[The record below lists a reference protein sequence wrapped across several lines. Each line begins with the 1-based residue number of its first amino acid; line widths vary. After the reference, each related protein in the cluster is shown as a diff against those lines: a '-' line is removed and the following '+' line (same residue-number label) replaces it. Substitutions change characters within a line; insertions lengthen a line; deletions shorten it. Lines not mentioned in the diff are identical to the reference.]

1 MEQNERMNEMNLK
14 WKILSPALREQV
26 LLLSPEDRESVEE
39 LRVREG
45 RPLALVSAGKERT
58 PEEWKLRRVTSR
70 DIGWILEAAGQ
81 GSIHT
86 ILPQLRQGYVA
97 VEGGNRIGVCGS
109 VVVKDGEVTNF
120 RRISSLAVR
129 FSREIT
135 GIAKPLLSKLTENG
149 RLQSTLILSPPGG
162 GKTTL
167 LRDLIRCISDGEG
180 ISPLRVGV
188 ADERG
193 EICGMAAGAPQKN
206 VGTRTDIVDG
216 CPRAPALLM
225 LLRGMNPQV
234 LAMDE
239 ITETR
244 DLTAAV
250 EAAGCGVVLLAT
262 AHGAEPKEIKLR
274 PVYRDLLQEG
284 IFRRFV
290 WISMEGDRRR
300 YRVLTAEEMEQC

>member
-1 MEQNERMNEMNLK
+1 MEQENRNDELEPK
-14 WKILSPALREQV
+14 WKILSPALRAQM
-26 LLLSPEDRESVEE
+26 LLLPPQIRESVEE

-45 RPLALVSAGKERT
+45 RLLALVIAGQEKT
-58 PEEWKLRRVTSR
+58 PEEWKSRQVTSR
-70 DIGWILEAAGQ
+70 DISWILETAGQ

-129 FSREIT
+129 FSREVT
-135 GIAKPLLSKLTENG
+135 GIALPLLPRLMEEG

-167 LRDLIRCISDGEG
+167 LRDLIRCISDGNG
-180 ISPLRVGV
+180 ITPLRVGV

-193 EICGMAAGAPQKN
+193 EICGMAAGTPQKN

-239 ITETR
+239 ITENR
-244 DLTAAV
+244 DLAAAV

-262 AHGAEPKEIKLR
+262 AHGAVPREMKLR
-274 PVYRDLLQEG
+274 PVYRDLLREG
-284 IFRRFV
+284 IFRRFI
-290 WISMEGDRRR
+290 WISMADGRRQ
-300 YRVLTAEEMEQC
+300 YRVMTAEEMAQ